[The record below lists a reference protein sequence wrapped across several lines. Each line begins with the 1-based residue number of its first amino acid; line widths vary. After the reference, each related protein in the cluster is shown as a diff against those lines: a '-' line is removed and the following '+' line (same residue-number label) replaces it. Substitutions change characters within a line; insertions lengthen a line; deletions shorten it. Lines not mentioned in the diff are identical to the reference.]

1 MVQFKEY
8 NVKSILAL
16 IIIVLGGAA
25 LIFVHLEQ
33 IIIGF
38 LIGIIGQPVS
48 YFFGDSKSANDKNN
62 LDKKP

>member
-1 MVQFKEY
+1 MMQFKEY

-16 IIIVLGGAA
+16 IIIVCGGSA

-38 LIGIIGQPVS
+38 LIGVIGQPVN
-48 YFFGDSKSANDKNN
+48 YFFGDTKDKNV
-62 LDKKP
+62 KPEK

>member
-1 MVQFKEY
+1 MMQFKEY

-48 YFFGDSKSANDKNN
+48 YFFGDSKNN
-62 LDKKP
+62 ENKPK

>member
-1 MVQFKEY
+1 MQFKEY

-25 LIFVHLEQ
+25 LVFVHLEQ

-48 YFFGDSKSANDKNN
+48 YFFGDSKSANDR
-62 LDKKP
+62 DKTKP